1 MINFAPLLYS
11 KINMTLNYDE
21 IVKKFE
27 KHIFQTYTRQ
37 PIAIKKASGA
47 VVTDVNGKEYIDC
60 VAGIAVNNV
69 GHCHPHVV
77 EAIKH
82 QAEQLIHVSNLY
94 YTEQQ
99 AVLAEELTN
108 LTRMDRI
115 FFCNSGTEAVEG
127 ALKLARKVSGKKEFI
142 AAEHA
147 FHGRTRGA
155 LSVTHKEKYRKPFEP
170 LAPAVFV
177 TYNDADAIR
186 SAINERTAGV
196 ILEPIQGEGGV
207 IIPSDDYLKEVREI
221 CDEKDALLIMDEVQT
236 GFGRTGK
243 WFAAEHS
250 GIRGDITT
258 LAKAMGGG
266 FPMGAML
273 AHEDIAVKFQRGDH
287 ASTFGGNALSC
298 AAALANIEVIKK
310 EGLVKRSEE
319 MGTYLI
325 QELKDL
331 NKDYIKEIRG
341 KGLMVGIELSI
352 KCDDIINQARE
363 GGILLNCTSESVLRF
378 VPPLTITKDQL
389 DKVVEVLGQS
399 PTPKRCGHVP

>member
-1 MINFAPLLYS
+1 MELS
-11 KINMTLNYDE
+11 YDE
-21 IVKKFE
+21 IVGKFE
-27 KHIFQTYTRQ
+27 KYIFQTYTRQ
-37 PIAIKKASGA
+37 PIAIKKACGA
-47 VVTDVNGKEYIDC
+47 VVTDVDGKEYIDC

-69 GHCHPHVV
+69 GHCHPAVV
-77 EAIKH
+77 DAIKR

-99 AVLAEELTN
+99 AVLAEELVD
-108 LTRMDRI
+108 LTKMDRI

-127 ALKLARKVSGKKEFI
+127 ALKLARKASGKKEFV

-177 TYNDADAIR
+177 PYNDADAIR
-186 SAINERTAGV
+186 QAVNGDTAGV

-221 CDEKDALLIMDEVQT
+221 CDETGTLLILDEVQT

-243 WFAAEHS
+243 WFAREHS
-250 GIRGDITT
+250 GITADIMTT
-258 LAKAMGGG
+258 AKAMGGG

-273 AHEDIAVKFQRGDH
+273 AREDVAANFVRGDH

-298 AAALANIEVIKK
+298 AAAIANIEVIKK

-319 MGTYLI
+319 MGKYLI
-325 QELKDL
+325 RKLKDL
-331 NKDYIKEIRG
+331 DRDYIREIRG
-341 KGLMVGIELSI
+341 KGLMVGMELSI
-352 KCDDIINQARE
+352 KCDDIVNRARE
-363 GGILLNCTSESVLRF
+363 RGVLLNCTSESVLRF
-378 VPPLTITKDQL
+378 VPPLTITKEQL
-389 DKVVEVLGQS
+389 DKAVSVLDEI
-399 PTPKRCGHVP
+399 

>member
-1 MINFAPLLYS
+1 LILCLQNKNVIDMA
-11 KINMTLNYDE
+11 LNYDN
-21 IVKKFE
+21 IVGKFD
-27 KHIFQTYTRQ
+27 KYIFNTYTRQ
-37 PIAIKKASGA
+37 PIAIKKACGA

-69 GHCHPHVV
+69 GHCHPAVV
-77 EAIKH
+77 EAIKQ
-82 QAEQLIHVSNLY
+82 QAEELIHVSNLY

-99 AVLAEELTN
+99 ALLAEELVN
-108 LTRMDRI
+108 LTEIDRV

-127 ALKLARKVSGKKEFI
+127 ALKLARKATGKKEFI

-177 TYNDADAIR
+177 PYNDADAIR
-186 SAINERTAGV
+186 TAITEDTAGV
-196 ILEPIQGEGGV
+196 ILEPQQGEAGV
-207 IIPSDDYLKEVREI
+207 IIPSDGYLREVREI
-221 CDEKDALLIMDEVQT
+221 CDETGTLLILDEVQT

-243 WFAAEHS
+243 WFAREHS
-250 GIRGDITT
+250 GIEPDIMT

-273 AHEDIAVKFQRGDH
+273 AREDVAANFGRGDH

-310 EGLVKRSEE
+310 EKLVARSEE
-319 MGTYLI
+319 LGIYLKKK
-325 QELKDL
+325 LKAL
-331 NKDYIKEIRG
+331 EKEYVKEIRG
-341 KGLMVGIELSI
+341 KGLMVGMELSI
-352 KCDDIINQARE
+352 KCEDIVSFSRE
-363 GGILLNCTSESVLRF
+363 HGVLLNCTSDSVLRF
-378 VPPLTITKDQL
+378 VPPLTITREQL
-389 DKVVEVLGQS
+389 DVVVGVIDEI
-399 PTPKRCGHVP
+399 

>member
-1 MINFAPLLYS
+1 MDLS
-11 KINMTLNYDE
+11 YDE
-21 IVKKFE
+21 IVGKFE
-27 KHIFQTYTRQ
+27 KYIFQTYTRQ
-37 PIAIKKASGA
+37 PLAIKRACGA
-47 VVTDVNGKEYIDC
+47 VVTDVNGKDYIDC

-69 GHCHPHVV
+69 GHCHPDVV
-77 EAIKH
+77 GAIKK

-99 AVLAEELTN
+99 ALLAEELVSITGMN
-108 LTRMDRI
+108 RV

-127 ALKLARKVSGKKEFI
+127 ALKLARKASGKKEFI

-177 TYNDADAIR
+177 PYNDADAIR
-186 SAINERTAGV
+186 AAINGDTAGV

-207 IIPSDDYLKEVREI
+207 LIPSNEYLKEVREI
-221 CDEKDALLIMDEVQT
+221 CEETDTLLILDEVQT

-243 WFAAEHS
+243 WFAKEHS
-250 GIRGDITT
+250 GIKPDIMT

-273 AHEDIAVKFQRGDH
+273 AQEDVAANFGRGDH

-298 AAALANIEVIKK
+298 AAALANIDVIKK
-310 EGLVKRSEE
+310 EGLVKRSAEL
-319 MGTYLI
+319 GTYL
-325 QELKDL
+325 QKKLNDL
-331 NKDYIKEIRG
+331 DKDYVKEIRG
-341 KGLMVGIELSI
+341 KGLMVGMELLI
-352 KCDDIINQARE
+352 KCDDVVSKARE
-363 GGILLNCTSESVLRF
+363 RGVLLNCTSESVLRF
-378 VPPLTITKDQL
+378 VPPLTIKTEEL
-389 DKVVEVLGQS
+389 DTVVKVLDEI
-399 PTPKRCGHVP
+399 

>member
-1 MINFAPLLYS
+1 M
-11 KINMTLNYDE
+11 MTPGIDMALNYDD
-21 IVKKFE
+21 IVGKFD
-27 KHIFQTYTRQ
+27 KYIFNTYTRQ
-37 PIAIKKASGA
+37 PIAIKKGYGA

-69 GHCHPHVV
+69 GHCHPAVV
-77 EAIKH
+77 EAIKQ
-82 QAEQLIHVSNLY
+82 QAEELIHVSNLY

-99 AVLAEELTN
+99 ALLAEELVN
-108 LTRMDRI
+108 LTEIERV

-127 ALKLARKVSGKKEFI
+127 ALKLARKATGKKEFI

-177 TYNDADAIR
+177 PYNDADAIR
-186 SAINERTAGV
+186 AAITEDTAGV
-196 ILEPIQGEGGV
+196 ILEPVQGEAGV
-207 IIPSDDYLKEVREI
+207 IIPSDGYLREVREI
-221 CDEKDALLIMDEVQT
+221 CDQTGTLLILDEVQT

-243 WFAAEHS
+243 WFAREHS
-250 GIRGDITT
+250 GIEPDIMT

-273 AHEDIAVKFQRGDH
+273 AREDVAANFGRGDH

-310 EGLVKRSEE
+310 EKLVARSGEL
-319 MGTYLI
+319 GVYLMKK
-325 QELKDL
+325 LKALD
-331 NKDYIKEIRG
+331 KDYVKEIRG
-341 KGLMVGIELSI
+341 KGLMVGMELSI
-352 KCDDIINQARE
+352 KCEDIVSRSRE
-363 GGILLNCTSESVLRF
+363 LGVLLNCTSESVLRF
-378 VPPLTITKDQL
+378 VPPLTITRKQL
-389 DKVVEVLGQS
+389 DAVVGVIDEI
-399 PTPKRCGHVP
+399 